1 MLPLC
6 ARRAVVVVLAAA
18 ALCAWAWSSR
28 RRAIDPLPTAQCA
41 PAERTAI
48 AKVGPIEITSA
59 DLSRYSKARRLSL
72 GVAAPA
78 ELLQELT
85 ERTLLLLAAESEGIA
100 LGEAEF
106 RQELLRRQLQIAA
119 GLPPAP
125 PRRSASPMERAARAL
140 ARDGFTP
147 ADVEAEI
154 RADALARRV
163 KQHHAGEAALLVA
176 TLKTRWKVEIYDAGG
191 PP

>member
-1 MLPLC
+1 MLPFS
-6 ARRAVVVVLAAA
+6 ARRLVVVALPAA

-28 RRAIDPLPTAQCA
+28 RGARDPLPLAQCA
-41 PAERTAI
+41 PAGKTAI
-48 AKVGPIEITSA
+48 AKVGPIEITPA

-106 RQELLRRQLQIAA
+106 RQELLRRRLQIAA
-119 GLPPAP
+119 GLPAAPA
-125 PRRSASPMERAARAL
+125 RRPASPFERAARAL

-147 ADVEAEI
+147 AEVEAEV
-154 RADALARRV
+154 RADAVARRV
-163 KQHHAGEAALLVA
+163 KQHHAAEAALLVA
-176 TLKTRWKVEIYDAGG
+176 ALKTKWKVEIYDAGG
-191 PP
+191 PR